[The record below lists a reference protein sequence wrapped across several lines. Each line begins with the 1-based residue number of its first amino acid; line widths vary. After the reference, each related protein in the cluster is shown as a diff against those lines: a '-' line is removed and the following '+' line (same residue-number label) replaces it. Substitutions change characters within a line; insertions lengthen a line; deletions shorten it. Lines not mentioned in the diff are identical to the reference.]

1 MALYWIFVL
10 LGFVPVSHQACSC
23 LNDTL
28 LELRFSGAVQTKILN
43 AHNTLRSQIARG
55 LYKSS
60 NGTVF
65 VTATNMLKLIWNATL
80 TNQAAFYSVSC
91 GSGGGAG
98 LSVFAQPNGSP
109 DTIGTAATTKWANE
123 FKTYG
128 PMGYVTSAKTRE
140 AVSMAWAR
148 TQSVGCAY
156 SMCMNGTQSVTTMVC
171 AYYPVGNAG
180 KQLIY
185 FQGPT
190 CSKCPSGKACVAA
203 SGLCV

>member
-10 LGFVPVSHQACSC
+10 LGFVPVSHQTCSC
-23 LNDTL
+23 LNDSL
-28 LELRFSGAVQTKILN
+28 IFLHFSGAVQTKILN

-65 VTATNMLKLIWNATL
+65 VTATNMLKLTWNATL
-80 TNQAAFYSVSC
+80 THFAAINSLRCQS
-91 GSGGGAG
+91 GAG
-98 LSVFAQPNGSP
+98 DGLCIFVQPNGSP
-109 DTIGTAATTKWANE
+109 DTIGTTATTKWANE

-128 PMGYVTSAKTRE
+128 PMGYVTSDKTIA

-156 SMCMNGTQSVTTMVC
+156 SMCMNGTQSVTAMVC
-171 AYYPVGNAG
+171 AYYPIGTVG

-190 CSKCPSGKACVAA
+190 CSKCPNGTACVPA